1 MDPARGRVHP
11 EAPRGLW
18 LLSLHGVGWPAE
30 KPADHPWGCRDCNRP
45 EVCVG
50 GPGASGRWLGV
61 GVGDLGSM
69 KGNQAGGH
77 GLAWGHPRVTRGGGS
92 RMGVGARCLRGQGW
106 SVPPGAHTQVT
117 REPH

>member
-77 GLAWGHPRVTRGGGS
+77 ELAWGHPRVTRGGGVGWEWVQ
-92 RMGVGARCLRGQGW
+92 GVCGARDGLCLQ
-106 SVPPGAHTQVT
+106 VPTP
-117 REPH
+117 R